1 MTKEN
6 NFLISISQDKGPD
19 TILTQCL
26 LLLNTDAI
34 LELRKSSLQSFIRS
48 GKIPKSILLKILA
61 TAMKILY
68 LFKDHLEQVNHSL
81 CLALFEETLV
91 GNLKLIFMGLSTAIS
106 IAFMSKIDTA
116 EMERFY
122 KKLDAASGATIL
134 PHSHNLTF
142 QKSEVDKRVT
152 MLKPLD

>member
-19 TILTQCL
+19 TILTQCS

-34 LELRKSSLQSFIRS
+34 LELRKGSLQSFIRS
-48 GKIPKSILLKILA
+48 GKNPKSILLKILA

-81 CLALFEETLV
+81 CLAVCEETLV
-91 GNLKLIFMGLSTAIS
+91 GDLKLS